1 MITHDPTPDPS
12 RDDAVQW
19 IMHALTP
26 MLRPGV
32 NEDGRLQL
40 PGDDELAT
48 ARRLFEKIVA
58 ALEEAETSVA
68 ANLRAQKADLEAI
81 IAKQEHELD
90 ELREALERYDQPY
103 DPPVATDFL

>member
-1 MITHDPTPDPS
+1 MSAIDPTPDPS

-40 PGDDELAT
+40 PGDDELDT
-48 ARRLFEKIVA
+48 ARRLVEKIVV
-58 ALEEAETSVA
+58 ALEEAETMLEA
-68 ANLRAQKADLEAI
+68 AYDEAGRPRPHDQKLDEWKADLACRT
-81 IAKQEHELD
+81 AQ
-90 ELREALERYDQPY
+90 REPY